1 MESSPIVVEGIVTTV
16 EDDTNVRDDALS
28 FALDQRAFGPGRLLV
43 AFADADGRFR
53 GLAHARRTDQHEA
66 GLEPCIQRV
75 GIGATAAIAY
85 CDEPAVAGP
94 PPAGLADRFGHAV
107 AIAQSYGIHLVDWF
121 AYDDHMLRSSRL
133 ALYREDPCGTW
144 RPMSTVDA
152 SANREGLHS
161 QRWPRRVG
169 PRIFARCST
178 P

>member
-53 GLAHARRTDQHEA
+53 GLAHARRTDPHEA

-75 GIGATAAIAY
+75 GIGAAAAIAY
-85 CDEPAVAGP
+85 CDEPVVAGP

-121 AYDDHMLRSSRL
+121 ACDDHMFRSSRL
-133 ALYREDPCGTW
+133 ALYPEDPW
-144 RPMSTVDA
+144 WDVA
-152 SANREGLHS
+152 SDVHG
-161 QRWPRRVG
+161 
-169 PRIFARCST
+169 
-178 P
+178 